1 MAFLLKKNCAR
12 TTINQAGGINAS
24 ATSLTISDASRFPSS
39 GDFLIT
45 AWNITEFP
53 NPCDDPNVEIIK
65 VTNVIGNIFNVIS
78 RGQEDTVGVS
88 HSNGQAVQML
98 ITAGTFEEIENA
110 ITTSLNIPVIGEDL
124 TSQIDGITDT
134 FTIAN
139 SYISNSTS
147 IKINGQDIRR
157 VFGYTE
163 NTSTTIKVLGDIL
176 IVGEKLVISYIF

>member
-1 MAFLLKKNCAR
+1 MPFLLKKNCAR

-24 ATSLTISDASRFPSS
+24 ATSLTVADASSFPSS
-39 GDFLIT
+39 GDFICT
-45 AWNITEFP
+45 IWNKASFP
-53 NPCDDPNVEIIK
+53 DPCDDNDSEIIK
-65 VTNVIGNIFNVIS
+65 VTNVVGQIFTVE
-78 RGQEDTVGVS
+78 RAQEDTLGVA

-176 IVGEKLVISYIF
+176 IVGEKLVISYTF